1 MSEIQ
6 GTLIHRADTINVVAH
21 KAGAGVVVFLPGGSR
36 LTLWPDDA
44 AALSEALEN
53 VLDGQG
59 YYDDDE
65 QLVDE

>member
-1 MSEIQ
+1 MSDIQ
-6 GTLIHRADTINVVAH
+6 GTLIHRADAVNVVAH

-59 YYDDDE
+59 YYDDE
-65 QLVDE
+65 TLREVE

>member
-6 GTLIHRADTINVVAH
+6 GTLIHRADNINVVAH

-65 QLVDE
+65 GLVEE